1 MKLTALEKQILA
13 SLHDNDEGDGWVY
26 LPNAQPE
33 NITKHQFAG
42 VLSSLEQKGLYK
54 PHDGFFGY
62 VVDEEAA

>member
-1 MKLTALEKQILA
+1 MKLTALETQILA
-13 SLHDNDEGDGWVY
+13 SLRDNDEGDGWVY

-33 NITKHQFAG
+33 SITKHQFAG